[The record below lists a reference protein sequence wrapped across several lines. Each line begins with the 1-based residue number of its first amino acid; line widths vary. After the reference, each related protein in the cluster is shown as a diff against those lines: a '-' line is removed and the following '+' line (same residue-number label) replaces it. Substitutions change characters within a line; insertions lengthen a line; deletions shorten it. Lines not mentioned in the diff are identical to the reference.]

1 MNKRP
6 GVLSEDSTMLY
17 NKWVSGIAK
26 RDLQP
31 EVITIDDIINRF
43 RNTDKAPPILPYP
56 LDKMLDFIGD
66 LFVKCADLRRTL
78 ASSVNN
84 PIIKDSK
91 NKIQAVRLLNEKIKK
106 IQDELLSCTAELN
119 KIVEK

>member
-1 MNKRP
+1 MKKRP
-6 GVLSEDSTMLY
+6 SVLSEDSAMLY

-31 EVITIDDIINRF
+31 EVITVDDIVNRF

-56 LDKMLDFIGD
+56 LDKILDFIGD
-66 LFVKCADLRRTL
+66 LFVKCADFRRTL
-78 ASSVNN
+78 ASSVSN
-84 PIIKDSK
+84 PLIKDSK
-91 NKIQAVRLLNEKIKK
+91 NKIQAIRSLNEKIKK
-106 IQDELLSCTAELN
+106 IQDILMSCTDELN